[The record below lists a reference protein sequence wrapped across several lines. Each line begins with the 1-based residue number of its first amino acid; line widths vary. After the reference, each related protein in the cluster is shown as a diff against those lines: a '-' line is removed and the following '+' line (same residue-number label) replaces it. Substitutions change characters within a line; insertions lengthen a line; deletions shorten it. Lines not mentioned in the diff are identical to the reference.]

1 MSFDFPAS
9 PVLSQIGWEVTWGR
23 QLTQTRKARKSKAFT
38 VAGAIL
44 VSEDRDKLGERDLMR
59 TAYIYSCSYLV
70 AIHVDPA
77 RRQYQKSM
85 VIVTFQHVPTQPH

>member
-1 MSFDFPAS
+1 MSGGYLGSSVD
-9 PVLSQIGWEVTWGR
+9 
-23 QLTQTRKARKSKAFT
+23 QTRKARKSKAFT

-85 VIVTFQHVPTQPH
+85 VRQVVTF